1 MMIRFIGAL
10 GTVTGSCTLL
20 NYRNQYYLVD
30 CGVEQGCH
38 LNANVFGSFDFK
50 PEALSA
56 VFLTHA
62 HLDHCGSLPLLVRQ
76 GFRGKIYCSRA
87 TANLARLALTNA
99 ATLPAA
105 GYSAADVSRLDF
117 VCLDERAD
125 FEYGQFFGI
134 DHNLTVAMI
143 RTSHVLGSVGFE
155 FQFSERG
162 EGKSNQRKTIVFSG
176 DIGVNVKGNCY
187 QPLLND
193 RQYPSTHAEYLVCES
208 TYGGRNRHH
217 EYTNYEKRQ
226 QALKAVL
233 LKAAQAGSGATV
245 IFPCFTLQ
253 RLQDLV
259 IDLHCLLECHLDDH
273 SLVQICCRDID
284 APDPRP
290 SIIIDS
296 PLAQKYGEIFIREL
310 LRTRSNGKPF
320 YLNSEL
326 IQRLRIR
333 PDELPEFLATI
344 FGQRPEKQVANRYA
358 LYHGMPSLSTK
369 GGLRIILA
377 GSGMCNGGRI
387 MQHLEHQL
395 PDKRTT
401 VVITGYQGLGTPG
414 AELQRRAKTPSAI
427 IDGSAWKLSNDSI
440 QATVVDLSGYFSGH
454 ADHSGLV
461 DYIMRIDSKHPY
473 QKLKRVFLVHGD
485 NHARKAL
492 ADDIVLKAKL
502 NSSDFRLVEKV
513 ELPNTGGG
521 WFDLM
526 KNMWGAKF
534 DPQIDSPAAA
544 SIRSLSHLQK
554 MDGPLLQL
562 CQGNQDAKLID
573 EIVKHFNQAKFY
585 LECTRLSLPILR
597 TR

>member
-326 IQRLRIR
+326 IQRLRITDPAAVR
-333 PDELPEFLATI
+333 QIVISGLEHERVRTSCLGFGDDYNEDLMADLARATNGQFYDAESPESLPAIFASELDGLQKTCVQNLRVRIQKETFCEHFVQL
-344 FGQRPEKQVANRYA
+344 
-358 LYHGMPSLSTK
+358 
-369 GGLRIILA
+369 GGYNA
-377 GSGMCNGGRI
+377 VNGG
-387 MQHLEHQL
+387 
-395 PDKRTT
+395 
-401 VVITGYQGLGTPG
+401 
-414 AELQRRAKTPSAI
+414 
-427 IDGSAWKLSNDSI
+427 
-440 QATVVDLSGYFSGH
+440 
-454 ADHSGLV
+454 
-461 DYIMRIDSKHPY
+461 
-473 QKLKRVFLVHGD
+473 
-485 NHARKAL
+485 
-492 ADDIVLKAKL
+492 
-502 NSSDFRLVEKV
+502 
-513 ELPNTGGG
+513 
-521 WFDLM
+521 
-526 KNMWGAKF
+526 
-534 DPQIDSPAAA
+534 
-544 SIRSLSHLQK
+544 
-554 MDGPLLQL
+554 
-562 CQGNQDAKLID
+562 
-573 EIVKHFNQAKFY
+573 
-585 LECTRLSLPILR
+585 
-597 TR
+597 